1 MGRLGLALGGAGS
14 PTGVARSLNSFV
26 MDRERLLS
34 TWLLSGA
41 FPLALSKG
49 SLWPD
54 SFCVLGAHR
63 GCFCRES
70 PEVRFTLGRRA
81 LKGAG
86 QWVVGLQITQLLVS
100 HPSSRLGPG
109 CS

>member
-1 MGRLGLALGGAGS
+1 MDPGV
-14 PTGVARSLNSFV
+14 PPGVALSLNSFV

-54 SFCVLGAHR
+54 SFCALGAHR
-63 GCFCRES
+63 GRFVEKARSEVYTGQES
-70 PEVRFTLGRRA
+70 FERGWPVGGVITNHPAPRFPTLPPVW
-81 LKGAG
+81 GAG
-86 QWVVGLQITQLLVS
+86 LFLVS
-100 HPSSRLGPG
+100 LA
-109 CS
+109 